1 VGDKEQDIM
10 DGFMLYITTKLPN
23 PSYTPEIS
31 ARTCIIDFTVTMK
44 GLEDQLLGMVINLE
58 KKELEEER
66 NKLVEE
72 VTTNKR
78 DMKQLEDDLLKRL
91 TETQGSLVDDE
102 GLITVLRETKKKSED
117 VTQKLQVAAET
128 SVKINSAREEFR
140 PIASRGSIIYFLI
153 VEMSN
158 VNGMYQ
164 TSLKQFQERFELC
177 ILRAD
182 KNPNP
187 HKRLFNIIEYMTY
200 NIWAYKA
207 RGLYE
212 TDKLLFTLLLTLRI
226 DIQLGKVKPEEMQV
240 FVKGGAS
247 RDLESEEKK
256 PGKWI
261 EDAVWLNLIELS
273 QLQHFKDLTLMIQ
286 KNEKEWKR
294 WLEKEAPEEEVIPD
308 GLDKTLDT
316 FHRLLLIR
324 SFAPDRT
331 ISQAW
336 KYIGDSQGE
345 RYADGVVLDLDKLL
359 DESTPRSPMVCF
371 LSMGSDPTNDIMLLA
386 KRRGKECK
394 AISMG
399 QGQEVH
405 ARKLFTQFTANGGWV
420 LLQNTHLSLAFME
433 EVILIVGDQESVH
446 PDFRLWLTTEPH
458 PKFPI
463 TLLQMCIKFTNEP
476 PQGIKPGLRRTFVAL
491 NQDTLDYTNVYQWKT
506 MLYGVAFLHTAVQ
519 ERRKFG
525 PIGWNIPYE
534 FNSADFTAT
543 IQFVQN
549 HLDDMDPKKGVQ
561 WATVRY
567 MIGEI
572 QYGGRVTD
580 DYDKRLLKTFATTW
594 FKEDMFQPTFAFHR
608 GYSIPQNCK
617 TIDSYLD
624 FISTLPAADTPEAFG
639 LHPNADITFQRQ
651 SAKRVLDTIL
661 DMQPK
666 DSAGTGGE
674 TRETVV
680 YKMSQE
686 LITKCPPE
694 YNPHEVRERLVKMGR
709 EQPMNIFLKQEVDR
723 MNRVIKAVRVT
734 LADLKLA
741 IEGTIIMNENLRDA
755 LDSLFDGR
763 IPPSWVKISWETS
776 SLGFWFSDLQQRNE
790 QFRSWVFEGRPTLF
804 WMTGFFNPQGFL
816 TAMRQEVT
824 RAHKGWALDNVSL
837 TNDVLK
843 DSTDLKPPA
852 EGVYITGLFIEG
864 AGWDRKNCRLT
875 EAKPKILTEQMPVM
889 HLNANIQTTRDPR
902 LYSCPVYKKQRRTDL
917 NFITAVDLRTGI
929 KDGPDYWT
937 LRGVALLCD
946 IN

>member
-1 VGDKEQDIM
+1 
-10 DGFMLYITTKLPN
+10 
-23 PSYTPEIS
+23 
-31 ARTCIIDFTVTMK
+31 
-44 GLEDQLLGMVINLE
+44 
-58 KKELEEER
+58 
-66 NKLVEE
+66 
-72 VTTNKR
+72 
-78 DMKQLEDDLLKRL
+78 
-91 TETQGSLVDDE
+91 
-102 GLITVLRETKKKSED
+102 
-117 VTQKLQVAAET
+117 
-128 SVKINSAREEFR
+128 
-140 PIASRGSIIYFLI
+140 
-153 VEMSN
+153 
-158 VNGMYQ
+158 
-164 TSLKQFQERFELC
+164 
-177 ILRAD
+177 
-182 KNPNP
+182 
-187 HKRLFNIIEYMTY
+187 
-200 NIWAYKA
+200 
-207 RGLYE
+207 
-212 TDKLLFTLLLTLRI
+212 
-226 DIQLGKVKPEEMQV
+226 
-240 FVKGGAS
+240 
-247 RDLESEEKK
+247 
-256 PGKWI
+256 
-261 EDAVWLNLIELS
+261 
-273 QLQHFKDLTLMIQ
+273 
-286 KNEKEWKR
+286 
-294 WLEKEAPEEEVIPD
+294 
-308 GLDKTLDT
+308 
-316 FHRLLLIR
+316 
-324 SFAPDRT
+324 
-331 ISQAW
+331 
-336 KYIGDSQGE
+336 
-345 RYADGVVLDLDKLL
+345 
-359 DESTPRSPMVCF
+359 
-371 LSMGSDPTNDIMLLA
+371 
-386 KRRGKECK
+386 
-394 AISMG
+394 
-399 QGQEVH
+399 
-405 ARKLFTQFTANGGWV
+405 
-420 LLQNTHLSLAFME
+420 
-433 EVILIVGDQESVH
+433 
-446 PDFRLWLTTEPH
+446 
-458 PKFPI
+458 
-463 TLLQMCIKFTNEP
+463 
-476 PQGIKPGLRRTFVAL
+476 
-491 NQDTLDYTNVYQWKT
+491 
-506 MLYGVAFLHTAVQ
+506 
-519 ERRKFG
+519 
-525 PIGWNIPYE
+525 
-534 FNSADFTAT
+534 
-543 IQFVQN
+543 
-549 HLDDMDPKKGVQ
+549 
-561 WATVRY
+561 

-651 SAKRVLDTIL
+651 SAKKVLDTIL

-694 YNPHEVRERLVKMGR
+694 YNPHEVRERLVKLGR